1 MSATENRLFYFFPIN
16 HSPFSISAST
26 AGGAVSKLTGAN
38 TTRCTN
44 GVKMICDGRAQM
56 NVAKRR
62 SPSLICLIHASGALI
77 VTSRTQQCTV
87 LKIVSV
93 KISCFVMWGTTIS

>member
-1 MSATENRLFYFFPIN
+1 MSATENRLFYFFPID

-26 AGGAVSKLTGAN
+26 AGVAVSKLTGAN

-56 NVAKRR
+56 NVAKTR
-62 SPSLICLIHASGALI
+62 SPSIICSIHASGARI

-93 KISCFVMWGTTIS
+93 KICCFVMWGTTIS